1 MGHPLSRR
9 SAVLAIAATATLLV
23 SDSRLAG
30 QEGFRFR
37 SGVELV
43 NVTATVTD
51 RSGRFA
57 TGLTQADFT
66 VYEDDQPVDVTHF
79 SAERVPVSVGIVL
92 DTSGSMAGEKIA
104 HARSTI
110 ERFLDRLLNPD
121 DEVFLS
127 GFSNRVDLIQDWTI
141 HRTAVSAA
149 LRRIRA
155 AGGTAMYDAV
165 LEGVTIAEGGRN
177 QKKALVLISDGNDT
191 TSEASAREVQRVVR
205 ETEVLIYAV
214 GIEGQAEPTMA
225 APISRFPPPPI
236 PFPLPRRGR
245 PRWPGPFQ
253 FPPTISRTGS
263 GDRLNV
269 SALRELTD
277 SSGGRT
283 EIVRSSRDLDPATT
297 SIADE
302 LSQRYYL
309 GYSSPGQRDG
319 RWHSIRVEVRDRSLR
334 VRARRGYLATS

>member
-9 SAVLAIAATATLLV
+9 GAVLAIAATATLLV

-79 SAERVPVSVGIVL
+79 SAERVPVSLGIVL

-104 HARSTI
+104 HARAAI

-127 GFSNRVDLIQDWTI
+127 GFSNRVDLIQDWTTTA
-141 HRTAVSAA
+141 TAVSAA

-165 LEGVTIAEGGRN
+165 LEGG
-177 QKKALVLISDGNDT
+177 DD
-191 TSEASAREVQRVVR
+191 
-205 ETEVLIYAV
+205 
-214 GIEGQAEPTMA
+214 
-225 APISRFPPPPI
+225 
-236 PFPLPRRGR
+236 RRGR
-245 PRWPGPFQ
+245 PQPKE
-253 FPPTISRTGS
+253 
-263 GDRLNV
+263 
-269 SALRELTD
+269 SAGAHLRRE
-277 SSGGRT
+277 R
-283 EIVRSSRDLDPATT
+283 
-297 SIADE
+297 
-302 LSQRYYL
+302 
-309 GYSSPGQRDG
+309 
-319 RWHSIRVEVRDRSLR
+319 H
-334 VRARRGYLATS
+334 